1 MSEGGAGIFPQA
13 GVSRRQGSL
22 KVVFLSDY
30 FGDDSAA
37 TGGAGGA
44 ALQSFEALRGLGI
57 DVTLLAGFHAPAA
70 MASDGRCIGLD
81 GYDLREGTKGRLR
94 TAVAAV
100 WNSEA
105 RSKLRLHLRDFD
117 PAHTVVVLHQWTR
130 YLSPAC
136 LHALSH
142 YPVVAYLHDYF
153 HVCPTG
159 AYFDFRRGRA
169 CELKPMGLSCVCTS
183 CDRVGYPHKLLRVAR
198 HASKTFAEAAARA
211 PRAFVHVSDVARR
224 IAEPRLPPGR
234 HYTIFNPLGPIP
246 EAPSRADVRFDVGY
260 FGRLEPEK
268 GVRRLTDV
276 LAQKS
281 WTSLFVGAGSL
292 ADEIRRLVPGAEVR
306 DWLPHEEALTAMAQ
320 CRCVVLPSI
329 WREPW
334 GLVAPEALAMG
345 VPVVISRWAGAAEI
359 VARYGGGEVYEPGEP
374 RALEQA
380 LSNLLADEPR
390 LARLSRDAKEVPG
403 RAGLS
408 QEAYARRLAACIG
421 ETAGQALD
429 QATSLQ
435 IIRSN
440 RTDTPQPRVL
450 S

>member
-1 MSEGGAGIFPQA
+1 MSEGGADVLPRV
-13 GVSRRQGSL
+13 GVSGRLEAL

-37 TGGAGGA
+37 MAGAGGV
-44 ALQSFEALRGLGI
+44 ALQSFEALRALGV
-57 DVTLLAGFHAPAA
+57 DVTLLAGFHAPAD
-70 MASDGRCIGLD
+70 MAHDGRCIALD

-105 RSKLRLHLRDFD
+105 RSKLRLHLRKFD

-136 LHALSH
+136 LHALSR

-153 HVCPTG
+153 QFCPTG
-159 AYFDFRRGRA
+159 AYFDFRRGRP
-169 CELKPMGLSCVCTS
+169 CQLTPMSPSCLCTS
-183 CDRVGYPHKLLRVAR
+183 CDRVGYSHKLLRVVR
-198 HASKTFAEAAARA
+198 HASKTFADAGARA
-211 PRAFVHVSDVARR
+211 PRAFVHVSDAARR

-246 EAPSRADVRFDVGY
+246 KAPSRADVRFDVGY

-268 GVRRLTDV
+268 GVRRLTEV
-276 LAQKS
+276 LAQKG

-292 ADEIRRLVPGAEVR
+292 ADEVRRCVPGADVR
-306 DWLPHEEALTAMAQ
+306 DWLPHDDALTAMAE

-329 WREPW
+329 WRETW
-334 GLVAPEALAMG
+334 GMVAPEALAMG
-345 VPVVISRWAGAAEI
+345 VPVVISRWAGAAEL
-359 VARYGGGEVYEPGEP
+359 VARYGGGEVYEPEEP
-374 RALEQA
+374 GALEQA
-380 LSNLLADEPR
+380 LSNLLADER
-390 LARLSRDAKEVPG
+390 QLARLSSDAKDVPG

-408 QEAYARRLAACIG
+408 QGAYARRLAECIE
-421 ETAGQALD
+421 ETA
-429 QATSLQ
+429 SL
-435 IIRSN
+435 
-440 RTDTPQPRVL
+440 
-450 S
+450 